1 MMSQKKLT
9 HSNNYQNETILDNI
23 LWLIENYLP
32 QKKKRSSYSELSL
45 DKFESFTIRKIK
57 KSDSGRSKSLRGDLS
72 NAKLIFTFGNWSLP
86 YLNFLKR
93 IKLLK

>member
-1 MMSQKKLT
+1 MSQKKST
-9 HSNNYQNETILDNI
+9 HTKKFQDDQILDNI
-23 LWLIENYLP
+23 LWFIENYLP

-57 KSDSGRSKSLRGDLS
+57 KSASGRSKSLRGDLS